1 MQDEKGRFTEGNKI
15 GNRFSSE
22 NQPLNNGRRP
32 SLLTNLERIT
42 KKEFGVELSKTDYDT
57 LYAWALER
65 TPEEL
70 KELQDEGSNS
80 VPLIVLV
87 LVKSLLG
94 DIADGKMNSLKMIMD
109 QINKKPDMLDINQN
123 TDINISP
130 KTLDDWYDKNRDKKK
145 KQ

>member
-1 MQDEKGRFTEGNKI
+1 MRDEKGRFKEGNKM

-22 NQPLNNGRRP
+22 NQPANAGRRP
-32 SLLTNLERIT
+32 SILTNLERIT
-42 KKEFGVELSKTDYDT
+42 KKKFGVELSKTDYDT

-109 QINKKPDMLDINQN
+109 QINKKPDEVITTERKPLHEIFNFTEN
-123 TDINISP
+123 
-130 KTLDDWYDKNRDKKK
+130 DKDK
-145 KQ
+145 

>member
-1 MQDEKGRFTEGNKI
+1 MSNFDEKGDFAKGNKI

-22 NQPLNNGRRP
+22 NQPANAGRRP
-32 SLLTNLERIT
+32 SILTNLERIT

-109 QINKKPDMLDINQN
+109 QINKKPDEVITTERKPLHEIFNFTEN
-123 TDINISP
+123 
-130 KTLDDWYDKNRDKKK
+130 DKDK
-145 KQ
+145 

>member
-1 MQDEKGRFTEGNKI
+1 MSNFDEKGDFAKGNNLGRK
-15 GNRFSSE
+15 FSSE
-22 NQPLNNGRRP
+22 YQPANAGRRP
-32 SLLTNLERIT
+32 SILTNLERIT

-70 KELQDEGSNS
+70 KELQDEGSNN

-109 QINKKPDMLDINQN
+109 QINKKPDEVITTERKPLHEIFNFTEN
-123 TDINISP
+123 
-130 KTLDDWYDKNRDKKK
+130 DKDKDK
-145 KQ
+145 

>member
-1 MQDEKGRFTEGNKI
+1 MRDEKGRFKEGNKM

-22 NQPLNNGRRP
+22 NQPANAGRRP
-32 SLLTNLERIT
+32 SILTNLERIT

-109 QINKKPDMLDINQN
+109 QINKKPDEVITTERKPLHEIFNFTEN
-123 TDINISP
+123 
-130 KTLDDWYDKNRDKKK
+130 DKDK
-145 KQ
+145 

>member
-1 MQDEKGRFTEGNKI
+1 MSNFDEKGDFAKGNKI

-22 NQPLNNGRRP
+22 NQPENAGRKP
-32 SLLTNLERIT
+32 SIFNRLEGLT
-42 KKEFGVELSKTDYDT
+42 KSKFGIELSKTDYDT

-70 KELQDEGSNS
+70 KELQEEGSKDI
-80 VPLIVLV
+80 PLIVLV

-109 QINKKPDMLDINQN
+109 QINKKPDEMNLTHTTMIDLG
-123 TDINISP
+123 TG
-130 KTLDDWYDKNRDKKK
+130 KKPE
-145 KQ
+145 

>member
-1 MQDEKGRFTEGNKI
+1 MQDEKGRFKEGNKI

-22 NQPLNNGRRP
+22 NQPANAGRRP
-32 SLLTNLERIT
+32 SILTNLERIT

-123 TDINISP
+123 TDISISP

-145 KQ
+145 

>member
-1 MQDEKGRFTEGNKI
+1 MQDEKGRFKEGNKI

-22 NQPLNNGRRP
+22 NQPANAGRRP
-32 SLLTNLERIT
+32 SILTNLERIT

-70 KELQDEGSNS
+70 KELQDEGSDS

-109 QINKKPDMLDINQN
+109 QINKKPDEVITTERKPLHEIFNFTEN
-123 TDINISP
+123 
-130 KTLDDWYDKNRDKKK
+130 DKDK
-145 KQ
+145 

>member
-1 MQDEKGRFTEGNKI
+1 MRDEKGRFKEGNKM

-22 NQPLNNGRRP
+22 NQPANAGRRP
-32 SLLTNLERIT
+32 SILTNLERIT
-42 KKEFGVELSKTDYDT
+42 KKEFSVELSKTDYDT

-109 QINKKPDMLDINQN
+109 QINKKPDEVITTERKPLHEIFNFTEN
-123 TDINISP
+123 
-130 KTLDDWYDKNRDKKK
+130 DKDK
-145 KQ
+145 